1 MINYGFYFDACIAA
15 AQGHNN
21 KRFYI
26 NSILNELYAVRSV
39 IP

>member
-1 MINYGFYFDACIAA
+1 MYTSGLIMGAYIAA

-26 NSILNELYAVRSV
+26 NELHAVRSV

>member
-1 MINYGFYFDACIAA
+1 MINYGFYFDACIA

-26 NSILNELYAVRSV
+26 NSILNELYVVRSV